1 MIGGWSNFTMNEST
15 HRVHPQINKWRTPNK
30 KCFKMHKN
38 TFSSKLGKY
47 AIASFFAFDI
57 LPLVFSYACPVIA

>member
-1 MIGGWSNFTMNEST
+1 MKVHIGCIHKS
-15 HRVHPQINKWRTPNK
+15 INGGHQTK

-57 LPLVFSYACPVIA
+57 EDTKQKMLQDA

>member
-1 MIGGWSNFTMNEST
+1 MY
-15 HRVHPQINKWRTPNK
+15 
-30 KCFKMHKN
+30 KN